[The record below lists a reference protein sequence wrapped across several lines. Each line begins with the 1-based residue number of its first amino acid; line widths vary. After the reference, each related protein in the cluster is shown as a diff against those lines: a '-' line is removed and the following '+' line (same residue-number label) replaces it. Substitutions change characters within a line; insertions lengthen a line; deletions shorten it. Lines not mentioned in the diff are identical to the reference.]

1 MLSNRNL
8 VKWYAESTP
17 GEVSDF
23 TLWNTPVWI
32 YKGLLLVWAVWL
44 AMAFVHWLRFAW
56 SVYRNTGHFRPKPRS
71 GPRQR
76 GPSGPPRPP
85 SELPDRE
92 RARVS

>member
-32 YKGLLLVWAVWL
+32 YKGLLLVWAVWHGH
-44 AMAFVHWLRFAW
+44 AFVHRQRFA
-56 SVYRNTGHFRPKPRS
+56 
-71 GPRQR
+71 
-76 GPSGPPRPP
+76 
-85 SELPDRE
+85 
-92 RARVS
+92 RAV